1 MGQFIERCASR
12 IPIIHRM
19 LLFHRRL
26 IALAIIFIGV
36 CGLLSYQAIQL
47 TIVQGAQRFEKAK
60 NRLYHKQFLPTWRG
74 RIIDTKG
81 RVLARDVASFDIAV
95 PWDLITGDRAKKI
108 AMSNARESVSR
119 VTWKSL
125 SPDERQKIADSFEP
139 EQIEELDGFWSLL
152 SKMANVPRS
161 VLDERIAEIHQ
172 KVQKTAEVVWQRQE
186 EAHLKRYGNVKGF
199 KEEPIVEQR
208 SSHVIF
214 ANVDD
219 ETAMDFSQ
227 LSEQLDDA
235 INVQHSRNRQ
245 YPERSQTI
253 YIDRSTLPR
262 PIREMKLEEIV
273 FSGVGDLLLGDIR
286 KKVWAEDMKRRP
298 FNNGQDL
305 GGYRVGDEVGNRGL
319 ELSLEKD
326 LRGLRGRVVRDRLG
340 EELERIPPVGGQ
352 DVQLTLDIK
361 LQARIEA
368 ILTTQIGLM
377 TVQPWHRN
385 KLEVGTALRGAVVV
399 LDVNSGVLAMVST
412 PALRDE
418 EDVEGFPWLNRG
430 ADGMYPAGSIIKP
443 LVLAIAT
450 TEGEY
455 FENETIECTGH
466 YFENVKDVARCWIYR
481 ESYNFTT
488 HGQLKAVEAL
498 ARSCNIFF
506 YELGTRLGFELLLD
520 WYQKFGLTQPL
531 SAKLTDPSASGTQG
545 HLPQQEDIVKWKR
558 RGELKFATICMAIGQ
573 GKITWSPLHAAAA
586 YATLARGGIW
596 KSPTLL
602 KQVEQ
607 EEVDIKLDPTG
618 VKLAMDGLH
627 DALSKDYGTGSFLR
641 YGPRDSDPIFNVDG
655 VRLWGKTG
663 TAEAPPYRSS
673 PEADVISGLDHS
685 WFLVMASHQTETTP
699 SVIVAVLI
707 EHGGSGGRV
716 AGPIAN
722 QVIHALQFEGYFE
735 VSK

>member
-1 MGQFIERCASR
+1 MVLFIERCASR
-12 IPIIHRM
+12 IRIIHRM

-26 IALAIIFIGV
+26 IALVIIFIGV
-36 CGLLSYQAIQL
+36 CGLLSYKAVLL
-47 TIVQGAQRFEKAK
+47 TIVQGPQRLEKAK
-60 NRLYHKQFLPTWRG
+60 ERLYHKQFLPTWRG
-74 RIIDTKG
+74 RIIDSKG
-81 RVLARDVASFDIAV
+81 RVLAMDVASFDIAV

-108 AMSNARESVSR
+108 AMSNARQSVDR

-125 SPDERQKIADSFEP
+125 SPDDRQKIEDSFFP
-139 EQIEELDGFWSLL
+139 EQIEELEGFWALI
-152 SKMANVPRS
+152 SKRANVPRS
-161 VLDERIAEIHQ
+161 VLEERIEEIHQ

-186 EAHLKRYGNVKGF
+186 EAHLKRFGDVEDF
-199 KEEPIVEQR
+199 KKEDIVEQR

-214 ANVDD
+214 PTVDD
-219 ETAMDFSQ
+219 KTAMDFSQ
-227 LSEQLDDA
+227 LSDQLDDA
-235 INVQHSRNRQ
+235 INVQHSRDRQ

-262 PIREMKLEEIV
+262 SIREMKLEEIV
-273 FSGVGDLLLGDIR
+273 ISGVGDLLLGDIR
-286 KKVWAEDMKRRP
+286 KKVWAEDMNRRP
-298 FNNGQDL
+298 FDNGQDL
-305 GGYRVGDEVGNRGL
+305 GGYRVGDEVGNSGL
-319 ELSLEKD
+319 ELSLEND
-326 LRGLRGRVVRDRLG
+326 LRGLRGRVVRDRFG

-352 DVQLTLDIK
+352 NVQLTLDIK

-399 LDVNSGVLAMVST
+399 LDVNSGVLAMAST

-443 LVLAIAT
+443 LVLAAAT
-450 TEGEY
+450 TEGLY
-455 FENETIECTGH
+455 VENENIECTGH
-466 YFENVKDVARCWIYR
+466 YFPNVKDVARCWIYR
-481 ESYNFTT
+481 KSNNFTM
-488 HGQLKAVEAL
+488 HGQLKAVDAL

-506 YELGTRLGFELLLD
+506 YELGTRLGFGRLLD
-520 WYQKFGLTQPL
+520 WYKKFGLTQPL

-545 HLPQQEDIVKWKR
+545 YSPQQKDIVKWKR
-558 RGELKFATICMAIGQ
+558 RGELAFETISMAIGQ
-573 GKITWSPLHAAAA
+573 GSITCSPLHAAAA

-602 KQVEQ
+602 KQIEQ
-607 EEVDIKLDPTG
+607 EEVDIKLDPAG

-627 DALSKDYGTGSFLR
+627 DALSKDYGTGSLLR
-641 YGPRDSDPIFNVDG
+641 YGPRDSEPIFNVNE

-663 TAEAPPYRSS
+663 TAQAPPYRSS

-685 WFLVMASHQTETTP
+685 WFLVMAAHQTETTP

-722 QVIHALQFEGYFE
+722 QVIHALRWEGYFE

>member
-1 MGQFIERCASR
+1 
-12 IPIIHRM
+12 M

-36 CGLLSYQAIQL
+36 CGLLSYKAILL
-47 TIVQGAQRFEKAK
+47 TIVQGSQRFEKAEE
-60 NRLYHKQFLPTWRG
+60 RLYRKEFLPTWRG

-81 RVLARDVASFDIAV
+81 RVLAMDVASFDIAV
-95 PWDLITGDRAKKI
+95 PWDLITGDRAKEI
-108 AMSNARESVSR
+108 AMSKARQSVSR
-119 VTWKSL
+119 ATWKSL
-125 SPDERQKIADSFEP
+125 SPDERQKKADYFLP
-139 EQIEELDGFWSLL
+139 EQMKELDGFWALL
-152 SKMANVPRS
+152 SKRANVPRS

-172 KVQKTAEVVWQRQE
+172 KVQKTTEVVWQRQE
-186 EAHLKRYGNVKGF
+186 EAHLKRFGDVKDF
-199 KEEPIVEQR
+199 KKDPIVEHL

-214 ANVDD
+214 PTVDD
-219 ETAMDFSQ
+219 EIAMDFSQ
-227 LSEQLDDA
+227 LSDQLDDA
-235 INVQHSRNRQ
+235 INVKHSRKRQ

-262 PIREMKLEEIV
+262 SIREMKLQEIV

-286 KKVWAEDMKRRP
+286 KKVWVEDMKRRP
-298 FNNGQDL
+298 FDNGQDL

-340 EELERIPPVGGQ
+340 EELERTPPVGGQ
-352 DVQLTLDIK
+352 DVELTLDIK

-368 ILTTQIGLM
+368 ILTTQTGLM

-385 KLEVGTALRGAVVV
+385 NGLEVGTALRGAVVV

-418 EDVEGFPWLNRG
+418 EEVEGFPWLNRG

-443 LVLAIAT
+443 LVLAAAT
-450 TEGEY
+450 TEGLY
-455 FENETIECTGH
+455 VENENIECAGH
-466 YFENVKDVARCWIYR
+466 YFENVKDAARCWIYR
-481 ESYNFTT
+481 ESYNFNT
-488 HGQLKAVEAL
+488 HGQLKAVDAL

-506 YELGTRLGFELLLD
+506 YKLGTRLGFERLLD

-531 SAKLTDPSASGTQG
+531 SAKLTDPSASGMQG
-545 HLPQQEDIVKWKR
+545 HSPQQEDIVKWKK
-558 RGELKFATICMAIGQ
+558 RGELAFETISMAIGQ
-573 GKITWSPLHAAAA
+573 GSITWSPLHAAAA

-596 KSPTLL
+596 KSPTIL

-607 EEVDIKLDPTG
+607 EEVDINLDPTG

-627 DALSKDYGTGSFLR
+627 DALSEDYGTGSLLR
-641 YGPRDSDPIFNVDG
+641 YGSRDSEPIFNVDG
-655 VRLWGKTG
+655 LRLWGKTG

-673 PEADVISGLDHS
+673 PEADLISGLDHS
-685 WFLVMASHQTETTP
+685 WFLVMASHQTEITP
-699 SVIVAVLI
+699 SVVVAVLI
-707 EHGGSGGRV
+707 EHAGSGGRV

-722 QVIHALQFEGYFE
+722 QVIHALQSERYFE
-735 VSK
+735 VGK